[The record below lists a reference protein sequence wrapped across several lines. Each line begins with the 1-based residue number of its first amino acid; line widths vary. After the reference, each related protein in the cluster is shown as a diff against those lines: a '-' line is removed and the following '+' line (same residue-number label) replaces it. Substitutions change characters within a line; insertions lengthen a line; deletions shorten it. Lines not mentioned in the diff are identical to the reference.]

1 MSEVPDRSGARPSH
15 SSADPPT
22 MLYLVKQVEL
32 SIRSRMDDVLR
43 SSGVTVLQYTALSV
57 LRRRDGLSS
66 AELARLSFVTA
77 QAMGEMIATLEG
89 RGLVVR
95 TVDSDHGRRLS
106 TSLTGAGRALLSAY
120 DERIAVLEETMLAD
134 LTNLQRERLR
144 DSLDRCRVA
153 LNHE

>member
-1 MSEVPDRSGARPSH
+1 
-15 SSADPPT
+15 